1 MCRYGLIS
9 SWLVRHA
16 CSIEMEEV
24 VVITGGLYTETKV
37 TVYNTEGWVED
48 WPELQ
53 TGGWEHAC
61 GHFINT
67 DNQVVRQQHVTFH

>member
-1 MCRYGLIS
+1 
-9 SWLVRHA
+9 
-16 CSIEMEEV
+16 MEEV

-37 TVYNTEGWVED
+37 TVYNTEGWVKD